1 MNNQI
6 SLIYVFMSLLLISLL
21 TYLYVNKGKETFCS
35 CRNMI
40 NKICPDP
47 AVLTGLY
54 DSGKLTENTN
64 FAKIQ
69 QNHNSNWK
77 TVMPEDEFVQHNY
90 N

>member
-1 MNNQI
+1 
-6 SLIYVFMSLLLISLL
+6 
-21 TYLYVNKGKETFCS
+21 
-35 CRNMI
+35 MI